1 MKLFGKNRA
10 QTSFLERNQMIIG
23 VLAATF
29 VLGGSAFALLL
40 SGGVFAD
47 TYSVTA
53 YFSDAAGLKSGDD
66 VKVAGLD
73 AGKVGAVEIEDGKV
87 AVQLKVNSDVEMP
100 ADSTAEIAIETLLGK
115 KNVTLF
121 SGSSSSLLADGDEIG
136 IESTRTP
143 VDLIQLA
150 DTSVDLLEASDADAL
165 QTFMEE
171 VTKITSGKRTQ
182 ITTLVNGL
190 ADVSAAIDSRSTELS
205 RLIDSLRTVS
215 GTFAERD
222 ETLVN
227 MIDNYDVVLGNLAER
242 TDDLQS
248 LLENTDLAAHEVAS
262 MVRRNRPE
270 LDSALNGLHLTLTE
284 VEKHQTDLAATIS
297 YLNDSVRG
305 YQSVGYSQGV
315 PNRWANIF
323 VQSLG
328 PAGMDAAFGPCGTFD
343 QALDQLLG
351 PDPRP
356 CHKRADYN
364 DHDDPEEPSPIPGK
378 NDGPEEDDDEIDVDE
393 GLPGDLGDLLDSIT
407 GSTGLGAA
415 LRGGLL

>member
-1 MKLFGKNRA
+1 MSLFKRGKG
-10 QTSFLERNQMIIG
+10 QTSFLERNQIIIG
-23 VLAATF
+23 ILASLF

-47 TYSVTA
+47 TYKVTA
-53 YFSDAAGLKSGDD
+53 YFSDAAGLKGGDD

-73 AGKVGAVEIEDGKV
+73 AGKVGSVEIRDGQVAVE
-87 AVQLKVNSDVEMP
+87 LKINSDIEMP

-121 SGSSSSLLADGDEIG
+121 AGSSSAELADGDEIA
-136 IESTRTP
+136 IEDTRTP

-171 VTKITSGKRTQ
+171 VTAITSGKRTQ

-190 ADVSAAIDSRSTELS
+190 ADVSAAIDSRSSELS

-222 ETLVN
+222 DTLVS
-227 MIDNYDVVLGNLAER
+227 MIDKYDVVLGNLAER
-242 TDDLQS
+242 TDDIQS

-262 MVRRNRPE
+262 VVRRNRPA
-270 LDSALNGLHLTLTE
+270 LDSALNGLHLTLKE
-284 VEKHQTDLAATIS
+284 VESHQLDLAATIS
-297 YLNDSVRG
+297 YLNESVRG

-328 PAGMDAAFGPCGTFD
+328 PLGMDSAFGPCGTFD
-343 QALDQLLG
+343 QALDALLG

-356 CHKRADYN
+356 CHKRADYD
-364 DHDDPEEPSPIPGK
+364 DHDDG
-378 NDGPEEDDDEIDVDE
+378 EEDESPLPNRGNEDDGSELLPDD
-393 GLPGDLGDLLDSIT
+393 GLPGDLGDLLDSVT
-407 GSTGLGAA
+407 GSTGLAAA